1 MVTNAYPEDIEG
13 NPHADG
19 QIWSAALWR
28 IFEAIGRDAS
38 LRLVVG
44 EPLFPIARRGTC
56 RWVIGNSYCG
66 PRTEWRRK
74 FRPHL
79 GNYGEPGFF
88 TRPNLALDAFEDN
101 DTAET
106 AATVELP
113 YVNEELSIHEIDND
127 DYYKFRLDE
136 TMQVWVGN

>member
-1 MVTNAYPEDIEG
+1 MEN
-13 NPHADG
+13 
-19 QIWSAALWR
+19 R
-28 IFEAIGRDAS
+28 
-38 LRLVVG
+38 
-44 EPLFPIARRGTC
+44 
-56 RWVIGNSYCG
+56 
-66 PRTEWRRK
+66 
-74 FRPHL
+74 
-79 GNYGEPGFF
+79 GFF

-136 TMQVWVGN
+136 TMQGWVGKLIFNPSTGS